1 MAMIKIKIKYNNDY
15 IKSFKVTGHANYDI
29 YGKDIVCA
37 SVSSIVI
44 TSVNASLSLND
55 KSVKFKEE
63 NGLIDVNVLVH
74 DENINKVLNNMID
87 MLKQL
92 QEQYKKNIKFI

>member
-1 MAMIKIKIKYNNDY
+1 MAMIKIKVNYNNDY

>member
-1 MAMIKIKIKYNNDY
+1 MIKIKVNYNNDY